1 MLNCLLQPS
10 WEIEGAE
17 DEMNA
22 NVPASQLY
30 LSNFITGRKHD
41 PFLL

>member
-1 MLNCLLQPS
+1 MLNCLLRPS

-22 NVPASQLY
+22 NVPASQLH
-30 LSNFITGRKHD
+30 LSSFITGKKHD

>member
-22 NVPASQLY
+22 NM
-30 LSNFITGRKHD
+30 
-41 PFLL
+41 LLPSFTLAIS